1 MSASTR
7 WWCCSAGKLTAVFS
21 QSTFRIPLAVTFV
34 VALIVLFTPASGV
47 PSGFQHSDKIIHV
60 ILFAALAYTSR
71 VAEIGWVSTA
81 LWVSAFA
88 VISEFLQAI
97 LPLGRSGS
105 AADALADA
113 TGVAVGLVAAN
124 WVLPQR
130 VEKAPDLH

>member
-1 MSASTR
+1 M
-7 WWCCSAGKLTAVFS
+7 FS
-21 QSTFRIPLAVTFV
+21 PTTYRIPLAVTFV

-47 PSGFQHSDKIIHV
+47 PSGFEHSDKIIHC

-71 VAEIGWVSTA
+71 LAGIDWVRTA

-88 VISEFLQAI
+88 VVSEFLQAI

-105 AADALADA
+105 VADALADA
-113 TGVAVGLVAAN
+113 AGVAVGLVAAS

-130 VEKAPDLH
+130 VKKAPDLH